1 MIRKITQKLLL
12 LFLISSSLVH
22 AIDLGEDASEYLRI
36 NGFATIGASTIF
48 EKGQE
53 FRAYTFQKDG
63 VRDGEINLVNNTLL
77 GLQAELLLTDSL
89 SATVQGLIR
98 NDYDKHYNVELDWAY
113 FSYDTGYDLT
123 LRAGKFRL
131 PLFKSSEL
139 TYVGYARTSV
149 RPELAVYGAGGF
161 SSYTGVD
168 ALYKTHTGTTD
179 LSFQLGYG
187 YAEEHTPPEFPGY
200 REFKSD
206 NAFIAKATAE
216 KEVGLLSMTYFRA
229 NSDFLNIAPNGNI
242 RHDTE
247 TLVQMLSVE
256 GELHYENLSL
266 EVGLGK
272 IWVDKIQPDEYLRYG
287 TLYYQM
293 GDWRPYMTYSYKKFE
308 EKPRG
313 ERPPGA
319 RPPPPGFVPP
329 PGPALNRYEEIV
341 GIGVR
346 YDFHE
351 QAALKIQLD
360 HVDGMESQPQ
370 LLISDDQNDRKATVL
385 TITVDMVF

>member
-1 MIRKITQKLLL
+1 MIRKFTQKLLL
-12 LFLISSSLVH
+12 LLLSSPQIN
-22 AIDLGEDASEYLRI
+22 AIDLGEDTSEYLRI

-77 GLQAELLLTDSL
+77 GLQAELSLTDSL

-98 NDYDKHYNVELDWAY
+98 NDYDRHYDIELDWAY
-113 FSYDTGYDLT
+113 LSYETDFDLT

-161 SSYTGVD
+161 TNYTGVD
-168 ALYKTHTGTTD
+168 ALYKTHAGTTD

-229 NSDFLNIAPNGNI
+229 DSDFLDIAPNGTI
-242 RHDTE
+242 RQDTQ
-247 TLVQMLSVE
+247 TLVQMLSIE
-256 GELHYENLSL
+256 GELHYENFSL

-293 GDWRPYMTYSYKKFE
+293 GDWRPYMAYSYKKFE

-313 ERPPGA
+313 ERPPSA
-319 RPPPPGFVPP
+319 RPPPPGFIPP
-329 PGPALNRYEEIV
+329 PAPTLNRYEEII

-360 HVDGMESQPQ
+360 HVDGMESQAQ